1 MKNKSFLFYKNASL
15 YFNTVSHNYV
25 AFFIHNKEDE
35 CYEVIDQ
42 DRYDDYDGDFDL
54 DMRVIDFFC

>member
-1 MKNKSFLFYKNASL
+1 MKNKTFSFYKNAAL
-15 YFNTVSHNYV
+15 YFNTVSYNYV

-42 DRYDDYDGDFDL
+42 DMFDHYQNEFDL
-54 DMRVIDFFC
+54 DMELIDFTC